1 MKKIL
6 SLLLAVL
13 MVVGMFPVTVF
24 AEEGIVIETG
34 DTISGRYDVRATKI
48 QIGTE
53 GSVLSDSISE
63 DGNAIVLIQGTPEII
78 DISFDLAAGSKNIIK
93 KAYVAVNDGTPE
105 AATDIDETAFTAKYT
120 YQVTPEWNENGEM
133 VIKFTVGMYMSNKF
147 KDPKDYTLTLKKVS
161 GGSSNSAPVISEG
174 AITTG
179 SAEQYSWFE
188 IDLGTI
194 FEDSETEDSSLIYSV
209 EVGGTWKNTNQT
221 YRYLI
226 KDVGTEEIKFKAKDM
241 LGAES
246 PEHTLVLNVSEYNA
260 PENSL
265 EITNVTDNGVL
276 KSLTIKDA
284 FGNVIPVEYE
294 FTESTKEIIVYLPG
308 DKIGGNDTVKAV
320 FDLVQ
325 VNNLPFLSKSYRAGQ
340 ARPESGDTFETK
352 LDSYS
357 GTATVYFWTEE
368 PQSKENRDCYT
379 IIYRKQVGENHAPVL
394 ADGVQASVNEEIAQ
408 YQTWSVDLSRIFT
421 EPDGEAMTY
430 SVSADGKEATAEA
443 NYKYECET
451 SGNHTFVFRA
461 KDPSGAVSETYTVNL
476 NVKSV
481 PRKVVNTELTKE
493 NVTGVFCK
501 GIQVTGYDFDSR
513 VTHYSEDK
521 HKITFLLKEA
531 ENDAFIDLVFL
542 DDYEYYQIYYYAKE
556 SEEVTLET
564 ANRINEPVEYGLT
577 LVEGEKVL
585 NVATSNPAQQERKDY
600 QLIFRNWNNAP
611 IPVAATA
618 ADTCTVQVPYAFDLS
633 DKFTDSD
640 SDQLDY
646 YVSVNGGEK
655 QMVGANWEYTAGT
668 AGEHILVFTASDG
681 FVDSKTYT
689 VTLTAELSDEVYPVN
704 FKLPENVTPAF
715 YITDS
720 IDGEN
725 GDVLGNEISFIKGET
740 AEGWTTY
747 QVLIP
752 NNISRISVR
761 GTTTENGTLIKWGGM
776 SVLTKDAEG
785 NVVAE
790 NVVLRQV
797 KGVIDSLFDG
807 KAPST
812 EDAKFVVQDREQNY
826 PVSGDAYEDEGYLT
840 YRYLLV
846 AQDGYTYSTVATGS
860 LAEKYGTRVCDSAY
874 TLTEDSTSPA
884 VLKLF
889 IDLKKSI
896 DVTVPKGSIVHI
908 GKMTLYFK
916 YFFNDEY
923 YRMEENSDGTVS
935 YVFEVPEKRNPDGSL
950 GGEEFIRVQHPD
962 GVTYW
967 TYDDKVMKAGGKLTL
982 TEEDLFIGSD
992 EFNSKTVL
1000 HNFEEIATDVGDIY
1014 LSVNQKMY
1022 KNLSVGETYKFNVFR
1037 NWQAIEGMT
1046 NNKTALPDVHY
1057 TVIDA
1062 NGNSSDIITVTTDKF
1077 NSSAATVTANAEG
1090 TAIVLVT
1097 YDAMYSTQICYDTAG
1112 YAGKAA
1118 KVSAIWPEN
1127 TGVFVVTVGADGS
1140 SIVTNIDTDAEHDP
1154 IYYIGDEGAEFSFIP
1169 ESGCSVSVARATLTA
1184 DSLTYKGFTA
1194 EGVSVNE
1201 ETGEVTVTGL
1211 TQGRHIV
1218 KVEKDGVATYQVITT
1233 KQTTM
1238 VITDNEGNVITEN
1251 TVVKP
1256 GTELTVQFGD
1266 LYNPVNKLAGIY
1278 NSNCAVKYVGE
1289 DNSVFLG
1296 SNGGTIYGYYVFAA
1310 NKDLHK
1316 LTITIPVDWD
1326 KETYTLEGTFD
1337 IGGFGGGGG
1346 GHREIL
1352 LYETGKAMN
1361 ADAPGVS
1368 GNPGVLPTITL
1379 NVYIPATEISL
1390 DKTELELACNGE
1402 AELKAT
1408 VVPEY
1413 TTDEIVWASSD
1424 EKVATVDENGKVT
1437 AVGAGEATVTA
1448 TAGDVSATCTITV
1461 AHDMKAATCTEP
1473 ATCKRGCGYT
1483 EGEALGHDYKYE
1495 TTKEPTCTEK
1505 GEYRKYCANGCGE
1518 EEISEIEALGHEW
1531 GEWKVVKEASYTEEG
1546 SKKRVC
1552 ENDESHVET
1561 ETIAK
1566 LVPTATE
1573 KTEGPDDTKEYV
1585 VAYQEGVVMVPAGL
1599 EDEYPNQQAVK
1610 DALKAK
1616 VENGDLKGK
1625 INLVFREVTVTATAG
1640 DVSATCTVTV
1650 AHDMK
1655 DATCTEPATCKRGCG
1670 YTEGEALGHTEVID
1684 AAVAATCTETGLTEG
1699 KHCDRCGEVFVEQEI
1714 IPELRHDEITH
1725 EAKEPTC
1732 TEIGWDAYVTCSRCD
1747 YSTYAEK
1754 AMLGHDE
1761 VEHEAKAP
1769 TCTEIGW
1776 DAYETCSRCDYST
1789 YAEKAML
1796 GHTEEIIPGKEPT
1809 CTETGLTEGKKCSV
1823 CKAVITS
1830 QSTIEALGH
1839 KEVVDEAVEPD
1850 CESTGL
1856 TEGKHCDRCGKVL
1869 VAQEVVPALGHDY
1882 KYETTKEPTCTKKGE
1897 FRKYCANCEF
1907 EEFGEIDA
1915 LGHEWDEWE
1924 VVKEPTYEE
1933 EGTEER
1939 VCEVC
1944 GEKETKAINELIPSS
1959 TEEIVTEDGKTYVVA
1974 YQEDTVIVPEQ
1985 LKDEY
1990 PNEEA
1995 VKDALVENI
2004 ELEGEEINVT
2014 FREVT
2019 VGYFD
2024 EEGKFVP
2031 ANEEYFEKYGKLD
2044 IVLEYPEG
2052 IENYEDY
2059 DFEVHHL
2066 KDDGTIENCEIK
2078 ERTDKGLVVE
2088 VKSLSPFAIAYT
2100 EAKKEEQKPSWKDFV
2115 DWLEDH
2121 KNTSDKED
2129 EDASIIIV
2137 LSDKEEE
2144 ANPNTGAPVVCSFD
2158 LTAAGV
2164 VVLAATATLL
2174 KIKRKK

>member
-1483 EGEALGHDYKYE
+1483 EGEALGH
-1495 TTKEPTCTEK
+1495 
-1505 GEYRKYCANGCGE
+1505 
-1518 EEISEIEALGHEW
+1518 
-1531 GEWKVVKEASYTEEG
+1531 
-1546 SKKRVC
+1546 
-1552 ENDESHVET
+1552 
-1561 ETIAK
+1561 
-1566 LVPTATE
+1566 
-1573 KTEGPDDTKEYV
+1573 
-1585 VAYQEGVVMVPAGL
+1585 
-1599 EDEYPNQQAVK
+1599 
-1610 DALKAK
+1610 
-1616 VENGDLKGK
+1616 
-1625 INLVFREVTVTATAG
+1625 
-1640 DVSATCTVTV
+1640 
-1650 AHDMK
+1650 
-1655 DATCTEPATCKRGCG
+1655 
-1670 YTEGEALGHTEVID
+1670 TEVID

-1809 CTETGLTEGKKCSV
+1809 CTETRLTEGKKCSV

-1915 LGHEWDEWE
+1915 LDHEWDEWE

-1933 EGTEER
+1933 DGTEER

-2100 EAKKEEQKPSWKDFV
+2100 EAKKEEQKPSWKDFI

-2144 ANPNTGAPVVCSFD
+2144 ANPNTGAPVYSGSAF
-2158 LTAAGV
+2158 AAIA
-2164 VVLAATATLL
+2164 VLGAVAIVLQ
-2174 KIKRKK
+2174 KINKK